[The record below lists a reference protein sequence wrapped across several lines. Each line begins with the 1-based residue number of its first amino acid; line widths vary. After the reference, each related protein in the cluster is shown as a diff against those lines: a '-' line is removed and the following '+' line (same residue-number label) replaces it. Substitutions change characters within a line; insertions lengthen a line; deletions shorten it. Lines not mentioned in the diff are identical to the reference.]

1 MCTDRESWG
10 LYRSHPWRL
19 VRPQVKESAMWG
31 IISMLIIG
39 LIAGAIARLLVP
51 GKENFGWIGTIVLG
65 VVGGYVGGTLGSLV
79 FSPHKFDLRPPVEHA
94 FIGAIIGAVILLLI
108 YRVVTKNRGGARL

>member
-1 MCTDRESWG
+1 M
-10 LYRSHPWRL
+10 
-19 VRPQVKESAMWG
+19 G
-31 IISMLIIG
+31 IITMIIIG

-51 GKENFGWIGTIVLG
+51 GKEDFGWIMTIVLG

-79 FSPHKFDLRPPVEHA
+79 FAPHEFDLRPPVEHS

-108 YRVVTKNRGGARL
+108 YRAVRSRT